1 MGGLSLVRAFTLRV
15 DNCEVT
21 VNVTDMT
28 ELLREIHSR
37 FTRGLGFAV
46 ATVNLDHLVKL
57 KRNAAFRTAYQR
69 HDLVVADGNPI
80 VWLSRLAGTPVS
92 LVPGADLVEPLASLA
107 ARDNVAV
114 ALIGSTAEILG
125 IAADRL
131 KAAHPGLRIVACLS
145 PGQGFKASSLEAT
158 GIIEQLRAS
167 GAQFA
172 FLALGAPRQEMF
184 AARCREE
191 LPEMG
196 FVSIGAGLD
205 FIAASQHRA
214 PLWLRRLAMEWAW
227 RTLTNPRRLARR
239 YARCAMSFPHFVM
252 NTLRRSSP

>member
-1 MGGLSLVRAFTLRV
+1 MRV
-15 DNCEVT
+15 DTCEVT
-21 VNVTDMT
+21 VNVTDRT
-28 ELLREIHSR
+28 ELLREIQNR
-37 FTRGLGFAV
+37 LTRNLGFAV

-92 LVPGADLVEPLASLA
+92 LVPGADLVDPLARLA

-114 ALIGSTAEILG
+114 ALIGSTAETLG
-125 IAADRL
+125 IAAERL

-158 GIIEQLRAS
+158 QIIEQLRAS

-191 LPEMG
+191 LPQMG

-214 PLWLRRLAMEWAW
+214 PLWLRHLAMEWAW

-252 NTLRRSSP
+252 NTLRRSAP